1 MHIVALAE
9 LVVGWIAY
17 FAAFANRAKQRGG
30 REPVVRATRSKWGI
44 ALHAVAIVVALNDWS
59 AWPAPVARVIAS
71 MALVPIAVWCVWRS
85 VIHLGKQWRLE
96 AGLNED
102 HELVVGGP
110 YSMVRHPIYASLFA
124 MLLATTLLN
133 ARWTVVILSAV
144 IFIIGT
150 EIRISA
156 EEELLEKRFGDS
168 FRQYRSRVRAY
179 IPLVR

>member
-17 FAAFANRAKQRGG
+17 MAAFANRAKQRGG
-30 REPVVRATRSKWGI
+30 REPVVRATRSKFGI
-44 ALHAVAIVVALNDWS
+44 ALHAVAIAVALNDWS

-71 MALVPIAVWCVWRS
+71 MVLVPVAVWCVWRS

-102 HELVVGGP
+102 HELVIGGP
-110 YSMVRHPIYASLFA
+110 YGIVRHPIYASLFA
-124 MLLATTLLN
+124 MVLATTLLN
-133 ARWTVVILSAV
+133 ARWLIVILSAV
-144 IFIIGT
+144 IFMVGT
-150 EIRISA
+150 EIRIGA
-156 EEELLEKRFGDS
+156 EEELLEKRFGES
-168 FRQYRSRVRAY
+168 FRQYRSRVWAY